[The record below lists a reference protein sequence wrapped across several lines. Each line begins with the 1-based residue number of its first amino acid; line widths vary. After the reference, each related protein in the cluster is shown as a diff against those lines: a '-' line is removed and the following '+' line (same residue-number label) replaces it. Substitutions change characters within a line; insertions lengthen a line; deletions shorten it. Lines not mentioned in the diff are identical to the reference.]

1 MRDRDIRFRYISAI
15 KNNAGHLAIKKSFLV
30 IPDHL
35 IETPFTM
42 PVSTLN
48 LGDKDELGKHGSFT
62 NIFSCWNGMVGTGLV
77 TIPWAYSKAGM
88 LLGIILTVVAFAIS
102 FTTQYFIM
110 KTAGADTDYTNTLRK
125 TFGRKGYS
133 MGMAAFIGILCV
145 PLILF
150 FQLLA

>member
-1 MRDRDIRFRYISAI
+1 MNPA
-15 KNNAGHLAIKKSFLV
+15 LAFDVDDS
-30 IPDHL
+30 
-35 IETPFTM
+35 
-42 PVSTLN
+42 
-48 LGDKDELGKHGSFT
+48 GKHGSFT

-88 LLGIILTVVAFAIS
+88 LLGIILTVIAFVIS

-110 KTAGADTDYTNTLRK
+110 KTAGEDKEYTNTLRK
-125 TFGRKGYS
+125 TFGKKGFNI
-133 MGMAAFIGILCV
+133 GMAAFIGILTV